1 MVINLNFILTLFK
14 ESKIKICLFL
24 FFSIL
29 TSLIGVFTLVF
40 INEFLLKS
48 KLENPYIVIYFVLL
62 LCLFFASSSFVE
74 ITLSSFGQNFIFK
87 MQKRVVK
94 QILDTNILSILNT
107 TKARILASLN
117 NDVRSISFGLLRFP
131 EFVQSSILIFCT
143 SAYIAYLSFGLFI
156 LCLVW
161 IVCVFI
167 INHFLMS
174 KVYLYFKRARDND
187 DALQKNYQNIL
198 QGHNELT
205 LNPLRAKQYYENEFQ
220 TNALKKK
227 KSSTIGNTLHILSNN
242 WSNSAMLALVG
253 VEFYMALAYD
263 LTSIENATTIALSVL
278 FLRTP
283 LVSMIGSFPTLLMAK
298 IALDKILNLNL
309 QEYKSDFKFIEN
321 KIHWN
326 KIILKDI
333 SFAYNEKFTLWPV
346 NFELKKGEC
355 VFLIGKNGSGKST
368 FSMILAGLFAD
379 FKGKIFLDDE
389 QITSENIYK
398 YRALISAIFSD
409 FHLFTQILK
418 DEKFSQDDLDYWLKI
433 LELDSKIEIVEE
445 KFSTTKLSAGQKK
458 RLAMLNALLEKKD
471 ILILDEWAADQDPMF
486 RKFFYTKLLPL
497 LKQKGITIFAI
508 THDDIYF
515 DIADRILLAQNGQI
529 QELKGDIKTIA
540 KEVVEKF

>member
-1 MVINLNFILTLFK
+1 
-14 ESKIKICLFL
+14 
-24 FFSIL
+24 
-29 TSLIGVFTLVF
+29 
-40 INEFLLKS
+40 
-48 KLENPYIVIYFVLL
+48 
-62 LCLFFASSSFVE
+62 ASSSFVE

-87 MQKRVVK
+87 MQRRVVK

-131 EFVQSSILIFCT
+131 EFVQSSVLIFCT
-143 SAYIAYLSFGLFI
+143 SAYIAYLSLELFF

-161 IVCVFI
+161 IICVFI

-174 KVYLYFKRARDND
+174 KVYFYFKNAREND

-220 TNALKKK
+220 INALKKK
-227 KSSTIGNTLHILSNN
+227 KSSTIGNILHILSNN

-253 VEFYMALAYD
+253 VEFYIALTYEFA
-263 LTSIENATTIALSVL
+263 SIENATTIALSVL

-283 LVSMIGSFPTLLMAK
+283 LVSMIGSFPTILMAK
-298 IALDKILNLNL
+298 IALDKISNLNL
-309 QEYKSDFKFIEN
+309 QEYQQEFKFTQEKTQWS
-321 KIHWN
+321 KIS
-326 KIILKDI
+326 LKDV
-333 SFAYNEKFTLWPV
+333 SFTYNEKFTLYPV

-355 VFLIGKNGSGKST
+355 IFLIGKNGSGKST
-368 FSMILAGLFAD
+368 FSMILAGLFTD

-389 QITSENIYK
+389 LITSENIYK

-418 DEKFSQDDLDYWLKI
+418 DENFSQDDLEYWLKI
-433 LELDSKIEIVEE
+433 LELDSKVEIIEEN
-445 KFSTTKLSAGQKK
+445 FSTTKLSAGQKK
-458 RLAMLNALLEKKD
+458 RLAMLNVLLEKKD

-508 THDDIYF
+508 THDDVYF